1 MNWSELPT
9 KLRIFLVLL
18 PCAATPVF
26 LWSMWTLRSR
36 SHDSDWIILAI
47 FTLATIPFFRFLP
60 STSTTVSVGDT
71 YAMAIAML
79 YGVTPCVVT
88 TFLYSLSTSLLAQ
101 RPRVY
106 LYKIAFNTS
115 SMVLV
120 SWLYG
125 SAYHMVRGN
134 NTHPLNIVFAAAIM
148 LAVFFFTN
156 SILTSIAISWA
167 VTKKTFDFWTQTCF
181 PLFLDFSASAGAAV
195 FIALSGNMSRYAP
208 VIVAPIVALIWGYQK
223 LIQSRAAEVTRHF
236 AELEQLH
243 MRTVE
248 SLAMAVDAKD
258 QTTYG
263 HIRRVHAYAVGL
275 ARLHG
280 IREKS
285 NEFKAIET
293 GALLHDI
300 GKLAVDDYILNKP
313 GRLTEKE
320 YEKIKIHALAGDEIL
335 RQVVFP
341 FPVALYVRHHHER
354 WDGSGYPDGLKG
366 EEIPLGARILTVA
379 DSFDAICQ
387 SRPYKP
393 PIPTDQAIDILCREA
408 GRFFDPELVRL
419 MQEHIDELEEAAM
432 HEVANATEL
441 SFRRHDGGELESI
454 SQISANSEEINEDIP
469 ERLQR
474 LSERCF
480 AMAGVF
486 DLADILPM
494 FLYQTGN
501 AVPFDT
507 SVLYL
512 ENNGVEITAA
522 CVVGK
527 FSNILTGHRIEMGQG
542 GSGWTA
548 AYGLPILNSDPS
560 FDFRGLPHDLST
572 LKTSLIVPVIHA
584 GSVHGTLSLYNVT
597 PMFYTER
604 HLDII
609 QKLTASIA
617 SLIATAKPPEEFPDT
632 DDAGGEWTDFL
643 SGYGPHP

>member
-26 LWSMWTLRSR
+26 LWSMWTLRSH
-36 SHDSDWIILAI
+36 SHDRDWLILAI

-79 YGVTPCVVT
+79 YGVTPCVVM

-101 RPRVY
+101 RPRIH

-125 SAYHMVRGN
+125 SAFHMVRGD

-167 VTKKTFDFWTQTCF
+167 VAKKTFDFWTQTCF

-195 FIALSGNMSRYAP
+195 FITLSGNLSRYAP

-285 NEFKAIET
+285 NEFKAVET

-354 WDGSGYPDGLKG
+354 WDGNGYPDGLKG

-387 SRPYKP
+387 SRPYKM

-419 MQEHIDELEEAAM
+419 LREHIDELEKAAIQ
-432 HEVANATEL
+432 EVANATEL
-441 SFRRHDGGELESI
+441 SFRRHDGELLPI
-454 SQISANSEEINEDIP
+454 SRIPATPEEITQDIS
-469 ERLQR
+469 EKLRR
-474 LSERCF
+474 LSERCL

-486 DLADILPM
+486 DLVDIFPM
-494 FLYQTGN
+494 FLHQTGN
-501 AVPFDT
+501 VVPFDT

-512 ENNGVEITAA
+512 ENNGVEIMSA
-522 CVVGK
+522 CVIGK
-527 FSNILTGHRIEMGQG
+527 FSNILAGHRIEMGHG
-542 GSGWTA
+542 SSGWTA
-548 AYGLPILNSDPS
+548 AYGRPMLNADPA
-560 FDFRGLPHDLST
+560 FDFRGLPDDLST
-572 LKTSLIVPVIHA
+572 LKTALVVPV
-584 GSVHGTLSLYNVT
+584 VHEGGVLGTLSLYDAK

-604 HLDII
+604 HLNII
-609 QKLTASIA
+609 QKLTVFIA
-617 SLIATAKPPEEFPDT
+617 PLIAMSKIPKEFSGAS
-632 DDAGGEWTDFL
+632 DAEGNWPDFL
-643 SGYGPHP
+643 SGYGPPP